1 MAFQPIVNGL
11 RIGSLVQVK
20 GQPEKS
26 GDEEVPDTDGQ
37 LGQLVNYVRDA
48 STVEVACI
56 NGVTGKFD
64 LKNVEAPKNLQK
76 PGTGGDENSFDVLIG
91 PATVPDALGEEMAD
105 CLFEKGFCVLKVCQP
120 VADLEQSAEA
130 MRSLGDSGLLGRLP
144 QELEEGYLGTGGRG
158 KVTWMD
164 PDSPDIQDP
173 IIEQNDQNLSY
184 LASLLQ
190 PFSADALGKI
200 IDERTPALLSLSL
213 QDDEVED
220 YPHPMASDKMLGDYL
235 GTWRHG
241 AVRALHFMGP
251 TEASVTLENKGGTA
265 AGALPCAQESIPI
278 SAPPNTI
285 ILFRTDCFTYNAV
298 AESEYLVMM
307 ASFLAQA
314 PRFEL
319 TGFEGDIK
327 ALSALTE
334 GPAPPPGNVI
344 NVMDHTTRLACCW
357 DSAGMMNT
365 GLQAGTDTIVEIP
378 ITRFDVNMYFCPDP
392 DEILIGP
399 PRTVQRHTSF
409 VDGVDFFDHKY
420 FEISLN
426 EATGMGPLQ
435 RQVLEVGGQLMK
447 SQGFTKSYTNRK
459 SHHAGCSVGL
469 DKDDYP
475 GLGRDT
481 GSSINALAIIA
492 NRFSFVFNMKGPNFI
507 TDTACSASLTAVH
520 CAKLMMYDRQWDPL
534 DYFVCVGTHLCLG
547 PGPWIGCSM
556 SGMVSP
562 QGRCFTFNA
571 SANGYLRGEG
581 TSGLFLQ
588 YGLDLENRDA
598 ILRSSQIAQDGRSA
612 SLTAPNGPAQ
622 EEMITRAIKEA
633 RMTPPES
640 TCWECHGTGTSLGD
654 PIEVGAVRKVQIKQ
668 TREEPLMMSTAKSN
682 IGHLEGGA
690 AMAGMMKCVMQ
701 VMYGECFAT
710 LHVRQLNPHL
720 DHAAFEAFF
729 ETECGCFKFEQG
741 HSQVSSLGFGGSNGH
756 AIFWGRK
763 VSGAALDPYQM
774 IQKKMKKMPPPEV
787 RVIGDNP
794 DEWDAD
800 LPEAEVKPGDKYK
813 IYFSSDDPKDTPLR
827 WVKETE
833 EVEEDDDASFSI
845 TGSFN
850 GWEEDRMA
858 PGDVPGQFMTT
869 ITMPSSGSAEFRF
882 CKDGDTGKVVCPQEP
897 NCSRKTAPI
906 VGPDAGLKY
915 NWLITGEADSEVQI
929 ELLYLQGK
937 YSILWFKV

>member
-1 MAFQPIVNGL
+1 MAFQPLVNGL
-11 RIGSLVQVK
+11 RLGSLVQVK
-20 GQPEKS
+20 GQPEKT
-26 GDEEVPDTDGQ
+26 GDEQLPDTDGQ
-37 LGQLVNYVRDA
+37 LGQLVNYVRESNTA
-48 STVEVACI
+48 EVACI
-56 NGVTGKFD
+56 NGVTGKFS
-64 LKNVEAPKNLQK
+64 LQNVQVPPNLQK
-76 PGTGGDENSFDVLIG
+76 PGTGGDENSFDILLG
-91 PATVPDALGEEMAD
+91 PATSSDVLGEEIAD
-105 CLFEKGFCVLKVCQP
+105 CLFEKGFCVLKICQSFT
-120 VADLEQSAEA
+120 DLEQSAEA
-130 MRSLGDSGLLGRLP
+130 VRALGDSGLLGRLP
-144 QELEEGYLGTGGRG
+144 HELEEGYLGAGGRG
-158 KVTWMD
+158 KVTWLD
-164 PDSPDIQDP
+164 PDSPDIKDP
-173 IIEQNDQNLSY
+173 LIEQNDQNLSF
-184 LASLLQ
+184 LASLIQ
-190 PFSADALGKI
+190 PFSADAIGKI

-220 YPHPMASDKMLGDYL
+220 YPHPMANDKMLGDFL

-251 TEASVTLENKGGTA
+251 TEASVTLENKGGA
-265 AGALPCAQESIPI
+265 AAAALPSAQESILV
-278 SAPPNTI
+278 SAPANTI
-285 ILFRTDCFTYNAV
+285 ILFRTDCYAYTAV
-298 AESEYLVMM
+298 AESEFLLLM

-314 PRFEL
+314 PQFEL

-334 GPAPPPGNVI
+334 GPSPPPGNVL
-344 NVMDHTTRLACCW
+344 NVMDHTTRLACSW

-365 GLQAGTDTIVEIP
+365 GLQAGTDTIREIP
-378 ITRFDVNMYFCPDP
+378 ITRFDVNFYFCPDP
-392 DEILIGP
+392 DEILTGP

-426 EATGMGPLQ
+426 EAKGMGPLQ
-435 RQVLEVGGQLMK
+435 RQVLEVGGSLMH
-447 SQGFTKSYTNRK
+447 SQGMSKAYTNRT
-459 SHHAGCSVGL
+459 SHHAGCCVGL

-475 GLGRDT
+475 SLGRDT

-534 DYFVCVGTHLCLG
+534 DYFVTVGTHLCLA

-581 TSGLFLQ
+581 SSGLFLK
-588 YGLDLENRDA
+588 YGQDLEGRDA
-598 ILRSSQIAQDGRSA
+598 VLRSSQVAQDGRSA

-622 EEMITRAIKEA
+622 EEMITRAIREA

-654 PIEVGAVRKVQIKQ
+654 PIEVGAVRKVQIKMP
-668 TREEPLMMSTAKSN
+668 RPEPLMMSTAKSN

-690 AMAGMMKCVMQ
+690 AMAGMMKCIMQ
-701 VMYGECFAT
+701 VSYGECFST

-729 ETECGCFKFEQG
+729 ETEATSFKFEQG

-794 DEWDAD
+794 EEWDTD
-800 LPEAEVKPGDKYK
+800 LPDADVKPGDKYK
-813 IYFSSDDPKDTPLR
+813 IYFSSEDPADLPLR
-827 WVKETE
+827 WVKDTE
-833 EVEEDDDASFSI
+833 EAEEDEEASFSI

-858 PGDVPGQFMTT
+858 PGDVPGQHMTT
-869 ITMPSSGSAEFRF
+869 ITMPSSGSAEFHF
-882 CKDGDTGKVVCPQEP
+882 FKDGDNGKVVCPQEP
-897 NCSRKTAPI
+897 NCSRKLAA
-906 VGPDAGLKY
+906 VAGPDAGLKY
-915 NWLITGEADSEVQI
+915 NWLVMGEPDSEMQI

-937 YSILWFKV
+937 YSIVWFKV